1 MNTLKRWMFNLWY
14 FRTPPWDTGVSPPE
28 LLDFLAQHP
37 PGRALD
43 LGCGTGTNVIT
54 LAQRGWQVTGVDFAP
69 RAIRLARRKA
79 RRAGVKARFLV
90 DDVTRL
96 QGVEPPFDLILDM
109 GCFHG
114 LSAPAQEKY
123 RQKVEQLL
131 APGGH
136 FLLYVFFR
144 SDRGAPRPG
153 VVEADLE
160 RLAGHLRLVE
170 RQNGL
175 QGERPA
181 AWLHFQK
188 P

>member
-28 LLDFLAQHP
+28 LLDFIAQHP

-43 LGCGTGTNVIT
+43 LGCGTGTNVIA
-54 LAQRGWQVTGVDFAP
+54 LAQQGWQVTGVDFAP

-79 RRAGVKARFLV
+79 QHAGVNARFLV

-96 QGVEPPFDLILDM
+96 KEVEPPFDLILDM

-114 LSAPAQEKY
+114 LSASAQEKY
-123 RQKVEQLL
+123 RQNLEWLL
-131 APGGH
+131 APEGH

-144 SDRGAPRPG
+144 ANEIAPRPG

-160 RLAGHLRLVE
+160 RLADHLHLVE

-188 P
+188 R